1 MARPETTIRNARA
14 KTLLLQAESI
24 ALLLTTVRWNK
35 ESERLMKLFGLN
47 LTGILA
53 RLKQRPPDP
62 PAVTIRVSNLTR
74 RTHLADRVQLAGN
87 GRDRRKGLLGREH
100 LPNGEGLW
108 IVPCEAVHTFGMRF
122 AIDLVYLDRKHRV
135 VKTRSQVRP
144 GRMSACLTAH
154 SVIELFP
161 GAIRYSRTMRGD
173 TIVFDYGSD
182 EGHPS

>member
-1 MARPETTIRNARA
+1 
-14 KTLLLQAESI
+14 
-24 ALLLTTVRWNK
+24 
-35 ESERLMKLFGLN
+35 MKLFGLN
-47 LTGILA
+47 LAIIRA
-53 RLKQRPPDP
+53 RLKRRLPDP

-87 GRDRRKGLLGREH
+87 GLDRRRGLLGRER
-100 LPNGEGLW
+100 LPTGEGLW
-108 IVPCEAVHTFGMRF
+108 IIPCEAVHTFGMRF

-161 GAIRYSRTMRGD
+161 GAIPSSQTMRGD
-173 TIVFDYGSD
+173 RIVFDYGPD
-182 EGHPS
+182 KRYPS